1 VADLLHGL
9 GEGQQR
15 LTFERYYWDG
25 DLAGANGMPFP
36 NNHCRQRKTTWIYV
50 TWNAATLMLT
60 VMNAYRKY
68 TPQPCWRG
76 RGQELRDVEGS
87 TIFLV
92 LAEDSGVPRGDGIVL
107 FMPVSA
113 LPAVGE
119 AENRML
125 AQLQHRRGAA
135 SSLTSSFVLP
145 AIIFWNPMPTPS
157 ITASS
162 TAQPIAPF
170 RICLGP
176 PRTASA
182 PPVKKPAMMLFH
194 GSSFFRIPLTA
205 QSNVLKR
212 PPHTP
217 KLPPRTGARILI
229 AVMAPTRLSPYGLFL
244 NPLMPCQIVPPMA
257 CETLLALRRGRGVT
271 GKQGGNI
278 PPWRRRRQ
286 NH

>member
-1 VADLLHGL
+1 
-9 GEGQQR
+9 
-15 LTFERYYWDG
+15 
-25 DLAGANGMPFP
+25 
-36 NNHCRQRKTTWIYV
+36 
-50 TWNAATLMLT
+50 MLT

-76 RGQELRDVEGS
+76 RGQELRDVAGS

-92 LAEDSGVPRGDGIVL
+92 LAEDSGVPRGNGMLL
-107 FMPVSA
+107 FMPAAS
-113 LPAVGE
+113 LPVVGG
-119 AENRML
+119 AGNRML
-125 AQLQHRRGAA
+125 AQPQDRDGAA
-135 SSLTSSFVLP
+135 SSLLTSSFVLP

-157 ITASS
+157 MTASK

-212 PPHTP
+212 PPQTP
-217 KLPPRTGARILI
+217 KFPPSTGARILI

-244 NPLMPCQIVPPMA
+244 NPLMPCQMVPPMA
-257 CETLLALRRGRGVT
+257 CKILLALGRCRKVAS
-271 GKQGGNI
+271 K
-278 PPWRRRRQ
+278 
-286 NH
+286 

>member
-1 VADLLHGL
+1 
-9 GEGQQR
+9 
-15 LTFERYYWDG
+15 
-25 DLAGANGMPFP
+25 
-36 NNHCRQRKTTWIYV
+36 
-50 TWNAATLMLT
+50 MLT

-76 RGQELRDVEGS
+76 RGQELRDVAGS

-92 LAEDSGVPRGDGIVL
+92 LAEDSGVPRGNGMLL
-107 FMPVSA
+107 FMPAAS
-113 LPAVGE
+113 LPVVGG
-119 AENRML
+119 AGNRML
-125 AQLQHRRGAA
+125 AQPQDRDGAA
-135 SSLTSSFVLP
+135 SSLLTSSFVLP

-157 ITASS
+157 MTASK

-212 PPHTP
+212 PPQTP
-217 KLPPRTGARILI
+217 KFPPSTGARILI

-244 NPLMPCQIVPPMA
+244 NPLMPCQMVPPMA
-257 CETLLALRRGRGVT
+257 CKILLALGRCRKVA
-271 GKQGGNI
+271 GK
-278 PPWRRRRQ
+278 
-286 NH
+286 